1 LAEAGRPQY
10 STPLAAD
17 DMIGSLATR
26 VRELSL
32 RVAQLEG
39 ELEAARR
46 RVAVYEDFDAQVQ
59 DSLSAA
65 LRASNQIRE
74 RARVSAEAIAEEARA
89 QRPSTVAELDAM
101 RIERDALR
109 RAIDGAGSGSRG
121 ASSAATI
128 PMAEMRTAATEAL
141 RGVFKELVAE
151 IRSMPQEASR
161 PAPAPAPAAVQT
173 PAAAPARPANSPSAY
188 ASPPVSQMPA
198 AQQPAA
204 PAPPPA
210 SNITAAQPY
219 EAPRMPAAPPAP
231 APQQQAQPYSPP
243 PAPPAPAP
251 SYSAPESSVFSR
263 PTIVPQRERAEV
275 VEDVDVAPAPP
286 TPARAPAMAAPVMP
300 APVPAAPVTQ
310 QQAPAPAP
318 AAAPAAAPEP
328 GPSSTEPVGEIQI
341 VLSPI
346 SSFPRLVELERR
358 LQGMP
363 VVRTVYARDFRNG
376 VATLAIGLRHPMTVD
391 EFAGSVT
398 KLDYPRLRIIST
410 SGYVLELRID
420 TEASSIA

>member
-1 LAEAGRPQY
+1 MADPGRPQD

-46 RVAVYEDFDAQVQ
+46 RVAVYEDFDTQVQ

-65 LRASNQIRE
+65 LRAANQIRE

-89 QRPSTVAELDAM
+89 QRPASAADLDAM

-109 RAIDGAGSGSRG
+109 RTIEGAILTSPSRT
-121 ASSAATI
+121 SAPAVAVF
-128 PMAEMRTAATEAL
+128 PVSEMRTAAAEAL
-141 RGVFKELVAE
+141 RGVFKELVDE
-151 IRSMPQEASR
+151 IRATTPPAAPVQRPPVVAAQAAPMPQPANAPSSFVPSSIPEAPAAQR
-161 PAPAPAPAAVQT
+161 PAPAPT
-173 PAAAPARPANSPSAY
+173 
-188 ASPPVSQMPA
+188 
-198 AQQPAA
+198 
-204 PAPPPA
+204 
-210 SNITAAQPY
+210 
-219 EAPRMPAAPPAP
+219 PPAP
-231 APQQQAQPYSPP
+231 AATTRT
-243 PAPPAPAP
+243 PAPQPA
-251 SYSAPESSVFSR
+251 Y
-263 PTIVPQRERAEV
+263 
-275 VEDVDVAPAPP
+275 APP
-286 TPARAPAMAAPVMP
+286 TPAPQAAWVAPPRPTIVAQPERSALVEDID
-300 APVPAAPVTQ
+300 V
-310 QQAPAPAP
+310 AP
-318 AAAPAAAPEP
+318 AAAASAPHAAPAPQPAPQPAEQWQ
-328 GPSSTEPVGEIQI
+328 GPTVEPVGEVQV

-391 EFAGSVT
+391 EFAAAVT
-398 KLDYPRLRIIST
+398 KLDYPRLRIVST

-420 TEASSIA
+420 SEASSIA